1 MSRPY
6 HLSRVINTDFPYL
19 STSSSTPPDA
29 FTEEPVPCVV
39 PATMTTFYHDGNET
53 PTRENIHDAPEAVN
67 RLSPAVTR
75 SSIDGELRR
84 QYSMRSV
91 QWLSSPLDLDTE
103 KEVVTCF
110 PMESEEAPRPQASNS
125 PERQVVSPIG
135 TTENLSSTTPWRPET
150 QPVYM
155 PASIE
160 NTGGGSGGSG
170 NGNGDN
176 NGMPRSENI
185 ASGDNTSNDKT
196 SPQDEQPAPEKRTI
210 MGMRRKIFWMV
221 FTILALIIVA
231 IAVAAGVGASL
242 ASKKKAKDPSTS
254 APGIYTPSDPHDIHF
269 LNNETWTREGLLAF
283 QAFARPNF
291 GGVSSAIYT
300 GDGTRDFGVDVQFDA
315 HSFAWVPN
323 SHRCCVNLCSNGT
336 RAGRMGF
343 VCGQRKQKVT
353 MRAVARVFVW
363 CNEVR
368 NGLVSDEKGCGRVL

>member
-1 MSRPY
+1 
-6 HLSRVINTDFPYL
+6 
-19 STSSSTPPDA
+19 
-29 FTEEPVPCVV
+29 
-39 PATMTTFYHDGNET
+39 MTTFYHDGDET
-53 PTRENIHDAPEAVN
+53 PTRENSHDAPEAVN
-67 RLSPAVTR
+67 RLSPAATR

-91 QWLSSPLDLDTE
+91 QWLGSPLDLDTE

-110 PMESEEAPRPQASNS
+110 PTESGEATRPQASNS
-125 PERQVVSPIG
+125 PERHVVSPIG
-135 TTENLSSTTPWRPET
+135 TTENLSSTTPWRPAT

-155 PASIE
+155 PPASIE
-160 NTGGGSGGSG
+160 NAGGGGSSGSSG
-170 NGNGDN
+170 NGNGN
-176 NGMPRSENI
+176 GNGMPRSKNS
-185 ASGDNTSNDKT
+185 ALGDDMSKKDNS
-196 SPQDEQPAPEKRTI
+196 SPQDEQTATEKRTI
-210 MGMRRKIFWMV
+210 MGMRRKIFWTV

-231 IAVAAGVGASL
+231 VAVAAGVGASL
-242 ASKKKAKDPSTS
+242 ASKKKAKVPSTS

-323 SHRCCVNLCSNGT
+323 SHRCCVNLCSNST

-368 NGLVSDEKGCGRVL
+368 NGLVSDEKGCGGVGGVL